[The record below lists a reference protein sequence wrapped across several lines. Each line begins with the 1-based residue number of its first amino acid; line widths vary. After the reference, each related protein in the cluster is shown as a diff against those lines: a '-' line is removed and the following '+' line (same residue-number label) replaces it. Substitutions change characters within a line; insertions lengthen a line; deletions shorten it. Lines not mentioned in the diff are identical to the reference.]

1 MTASAPTRGFRP
13 EVEGLR
19 AIAVL
24 TVMWFH
30 RGCPAFPGGSPAIA
44 DNPQPGGEIY
54 ACVAGHPTSYM
65 SDCSRPAGPG
75 SGTRALAAAVE
86 MVDTSR
92 LVNLNDVI
100 CPGGTCWPV
109 IGNVLVY
116 RSGSH
121 ITATFVNTLTD
132 TLATRLDIALTDLGV
147 RH

>member
-13 EVEGLR
+13 DVEGLR

-24 TVMWFH
+24 TVMRFH

-65 SDCSRPAGPG
+65 SRLLATGRSRQRHARARGGRRDGGHLPPG
-75 SGTRALAAAVE
+75 QPQRRDL
-86 MVDTSR
+86 
-92 LVNLNDVI
+92 
-100 CPGGTCWPV
+100 PGGTCWPV

>member
-1 MTASAPTRGFRP
+1 
-13 EVEGLR
+13 
-19 AIAVL
+19 
-24 TVMWFH
+24 
-30 RGCPAFPGGSPAIA
+30 
-44 DNPQPGGEIY
+44 
-54 ACVAGHPTSYM
+54 M
-65 SDCSRPAGPG
+65 SDYSRPAGPG

-121 ITATFVNTLTD
+121 ITATFVNTLID